1 MVAAPARGIAA
12 EKAQVTRSEETHER
26 RGWYL
31 SAALG
36 GGALAG
42 SSIHRDGDSRSAGLS
57 GGAFAMDLAVGRAL
71 GPSLV
76 LGADLY
82 VTGLVGPSASFP
94 SGASLSTGSVSL
106 IGIGPFVDYYFD
118 PSKGWHIQASAGY
131 ALMMGPSSC
140 TDYGQC
146 TRSNDLFEDMS
157 GSAVTVAGG
166 IGHDWWVGPG
176 FSLGLLARGGYITGS
191 MSNPANFKLNVEAPV
206 LALQL
211 TGTLGR

>member
-1 MVAAPARGIAA
+1 MTPEAPRRRDAVVVEELEVVRGGVPVLHRLSLTVAAG
-12 EKAQVTRSEETHER
+12 T
-26 RGWYL
+26 
-31 SAALG
+31 
-36 GGALAG
+36 
-42 SSIHRDGDSRSAGLS
+42 
-57 GGAFAMDLAVGRAL
+57 
-71 GPSLV
+71 
-76 LGADLY
+76 